1 MTKDAYWDE
10 LGFAWT
16 AINPEIAAPHLKAR
30 LRRQTLVAGLAVFA
44 GAPLCVAAAALGAWT
59 LWRGLASEAW
69 FFVTRGIAL
78 VVLSLLGG
86 FAAWSFNSARK
97 DDSDSLAAM
106 IALALR
112 RAQAWLGAVRLG
124 LVGLGTVALLG
135 TLGYELRIQA
145 GKPSAMP
152 PAPALVVLALLAVVL
167 VLLHAKAKEDVAKFR
182 YLQAL
187 LSEET
192 S

>member
-1 MTKDAYWDE
+1 MTQDAYWDE
-10 LGFAWT
+10 LGVAWT
-16 AINPEIAAPHLKAR
+16 AIDPNISAPHLKAR
-30 LRRQTLVAGLAVFA
+30 LRRQALFAALAVFA
-44 GAPLCVAAAALGAWT
+44 GLPLCVAGIVLGSWT
-59 LWRGLASEAW
+59 LWRGASSETW
-69 FFVTRGIAL
+69 FFVTRGIAIL
-78 VVLSLLGG
+78 VISLLGG
-86 FAAWSFNSARK
+86 FAAWTFRSARK
-97 DDSDSLAAM
+97 DNTDSVPAM